1 MKYIIAAGI
10 ALLCV
15 PLTAGHAQDTDA
27 APDTPGRCE
36 GLAAQ
41 ISGAYKGV
49 FYDND
54 FGYLTDPCLPD
65 FDSRDAVTRMS
76 DRLKNIEVAGPI
88 RLSLG
93 GEARLRFHH
102 EDGIGLSRLD
112 GLDNDF
118 VLSRVRAYADVEVTE
133 YFRGFVEVIDARQ
146 AGTDLP
152 PRGIEVVR
160 GDVLNGFA
168 EVGAPVG
175 EGRVYLRG
183 GRQELLFGAQR
194 LVSPLNWGNTRRS
207 FDGVRAGYVEDDLTV
222 NAWFVNPR
230 VIAGRSSLRQEKAD
244 FSGLHATWT
253 GLPGQTVEAY
263 AYNLDRDDPLTP
275 RSNVWTLGGRL
286 TGRLGWALYDFEGA
300 AQTGTSGN
308 DDVSAGMVALG
319 VGADFKAAAG
329 LPATLWLYYDLA
341 TGDSDPDDGKQGT
354 FDQLFPLAHAWL
366 GFMDLVARQNVE
378 AVSAKLTV
386 TPLPKLRLFAS
397 VHSFHLA
404 EKTDALYNAGGAPIR
419 IDPTGAAGSHVGEE
433 IDVTVRLSPLRWL
446 TLEAGYS
453 RFIGGRF
460 IEETRPVGGNGTDFG
475 DNADF
480 FYSQAVVR
488 F

>member
-1 MKYIIAAGI
+1 MKYLLGAGI
-10 ALLCV
+10 ALLCS
-15 PLTAGHAQDTDA
+15 PLAASHAQESDA
-27 APDTPGRCE
+27 APDIPDRCL
-36 GLAAQ
+36 GLGAR
-41 ISGAYKGV
+41 IDGAYKGV

-54 FGYLTDPCLPD
+54 FGYLDDPCLPD
-65 FDSRDAVTRMS
+65 IDSRDPVTRLS
-76 DRLKNIEVAGPI
+76 DMLKNIEIAGPI

-93 GEARLRFHH
+93 GEARIRFHN

-118 VLSRVRAYADVEVTE
+118 VLSRVRAYADIEITE

-152 PRGIEVVR
+152 SRGIEVVR

-168 EVGAPVG
+168 EVGAPLG

-207 FDGVRAGYVEDDLTV
+207 FDGVRGGYVDDDLAV

-230 VIAGRSSLRQEKAD
+230 VIDGRSSRRQEKAD

-275 RSNVWTLGGRL
+275 QSNVWTLGGRL

-300 AQTGTSGN
+300 AQTGTAGS

-319 VGADFKAAAG
+319 VGADFRAIAD

-341 TGDSDPDDGKQGT
+341 TGDGDPDDGKQGT

-366 GFMDLVARQNVE
+366 GFMDLVGRQNIE

-386 TPLPKLRLFAS
+386 TPLPKLRLFAAI
-397 VHSFHLA
+397 HSFRLA
-404 EKTDALYNAGGAPIR
+404 EKTDALYNAGGAAIR
-419 IDPTGAAGSHVGEE
+419 IDPTGKAGSHVGEE
-433 IDVTVRLSPLRWL
+433 IDITARLSPLRWL
-446 TLEAGYS
+446 TLEIGYS
-453 RFIGGRF
+453 RFFGGRF
-460 IEETRPVGGNGTDFG
+460 IARTQPIGRNGANIG